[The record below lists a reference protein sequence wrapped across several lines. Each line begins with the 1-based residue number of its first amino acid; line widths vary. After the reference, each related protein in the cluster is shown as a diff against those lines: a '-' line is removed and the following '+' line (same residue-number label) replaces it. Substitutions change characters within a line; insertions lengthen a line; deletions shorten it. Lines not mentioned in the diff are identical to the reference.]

1 MKVVPVLDM
10 SIYRAPRA
18 PRFNS
23 RKVLGVE
30 GRRAVAEALALLSGS
45 QVGLQG
51 EDALAERERLRVDA
65 EAAERRQGELAL
77 GRAG

>member
-1 MKVVPVLDM
+1 MVPVLEM

-18 PRFNS
+18 PRFSS

-30 GRRAVAEALALLSGS
+30 GRLAVAEALALLSGS
-45 QVGLQG
+45 QAGLQG
-51 EDALAERERLRVDA
+51 EDALAERERLRL
-65 EAAERRQGELAL
+65 EAERAKQRQGELEL